1 MGFTTER
8 QENKTHITVQSS
20 PTGRVKVHSISPPTL
35 KESGTWDRINR
46 SVRQSVISDD
56 SCASWNTGRELSE
69 MLALSG
75 HLNTRLT
82 RFQRCFRWITVRNV
96 SSYLPNDLIPFS
108 FIALACTL

>member
-20 PTGRVKVHSISPPTL
+20 LTGRVKVHSISPPTL

-56 SCASWNTGRELSE
+56 SCASWNTGGELSE
-69 MLALSG
+69 TLALSG

-82 RFQRCFRWITVRNV
+82 RFQRCFSVGPPSEMYRVIFRMISFRLV
-96 SSYLPNDLIPFS
+96 SLL
-108 FIALACTL
+108 